1 MIKSTCFKN
10 RNIKEQIIMMKKK
23 TKIFIQIFKKK
34 SIKTIKKRII
44 KNFKTKFKR
53 KIKKM
58 I

>member
-23 TKIFIQIFKKK
+23 TKIFIQIFKK

-44 KNFKTKFKR
+44 KNFQIKFKR

>member
-23 TKIFIQIFKKK
+23 TKIFIQIFKK
-34 SIKTIKKRII
+34 SIKTIKKKII
-44 KNFKTKFKR
+44 KNFQTKFKR

>member
-44 KNFKTKFKR
+44 KNFQTKFKR

>member
-44 KNFKTKFKR
+44 KNFQIKFKR